1 MAGPEVVRCRDCAQE
16 IEFGVAIKSGKRVPI
31 EPSRMD
37 FSKDPRATHAG
48 FEHPVTGR
56 LMIHRLA
63 PGDHINPDAEQMVL
77 LHRFACPKSPTF
89 TPAPEPT
96 PATWPPTHPIAA

>member
-1 MAGPEVVRCRDCAQE
+1 MAYHEVVKCRDCGQE

-37 FSKDPRATHAG
+37 FSKDPRATFAG

-63 PGDHINPDAEQMVL
+63 SGDHIDPDVEQMVL
-77 LHRFACPKSPTF
+77 LHRFACPKSPAYS
-89 TPAPEPT
+89 PAPQRSPS
-96 PATWPPTHPIAA
+96 AA